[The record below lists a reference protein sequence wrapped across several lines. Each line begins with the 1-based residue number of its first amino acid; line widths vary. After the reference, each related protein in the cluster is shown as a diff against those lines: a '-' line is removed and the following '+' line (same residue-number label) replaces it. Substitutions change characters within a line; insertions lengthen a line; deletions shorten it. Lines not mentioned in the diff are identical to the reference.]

1 MSSNYGFEP
10 TLDGL
15 NTIDAD
21 STTTTDIIC
30 DNLTVNVSGTAPTM
44 TGGDN
49 STHLATTAFVSN
61 AISTIGSSYV
71 TLTGT
76 QTISGEKT
84 FSNANTYI
92 TGLATF
98 SNGAQFNTVLPTSS
112 VVPVSGTQLTNKTYV
127 DSVSGGSALLSST
140 NTFTG
145 TNTFNNSNN
154 VFEATSIAAN
164 SATVLNIATNTNR
177 THAIN
182 IGNGTNATCNISI
195 GDLRSSTGSIK
206 IGSGASSG
214 NILLLDSAYIGIGQ
228 TTLTTNII
236 NIGQANSTIT
246 MAGNFNF
253 IPVGT
258 INTSVVSTVPN
269 GFLYCD
275 GTAVSRSTYSVLF
288 AAISTTFGVGNGI
301 TTFNVPNFKG
311 AFLRGASTQTVSGVA
326 YTAAAVGTVQQDM
339 ALTTPQSGYS
349 TPFESTGF
357 RSCSGGVRDCLART
371 TQGDTPE
378 NPTGLS
384 LAYPTGRF
392 GTEVRPMNYS
402 VYYFIKY

>member
-15 NTIDAD
+15 NIIDAD

-30 DNLTVNVSGTAPTM
+30 DNLTVNLSGTAPTM

-84 FSNANTYI
+84 FSNTNTYI

-127 DSVSGGSALLSST
+127 DSVSGGSALLTST

-164 SATVLNIATNTNR
+164 SATALNIATNTSR

-195 GDLRSSTGSIK
+195 GDLRSSVGTIK

-214 NILLLDSAYIGIGQ
+214 NILVLDSAYIGIGV
-228 TTLTTNII
+228 TTLTTNILD
-236 NIGQANSTIT
+236 IGQANTTLTNYCPQSNSGLSYPITTTTANGYFNSTTTTTRMSVANVATDLATIT
-246 MAGNFNF
+246 VSVKGCYLVEGHYLFSGTSTNMNNGMLGLSTTSVTYDIKRKLVTTLSNLNTGNHITSVFNINSVPTTF
-253 IPVGT
+253 YLIGNVGT
-258 INTSVVSTVPN
+258 SL
-269 GFLYCD
+269 GA
-275 GTAVSRSTYSVLF
+275 GTLQDNYL
-288 AAISTTFGVGNGI
+288 
-301 TTFNVPNFKG
+301 
-311 AFLRGASTQTVSGVA
+311 AFTKIA
-326 YTAAAVGTVQQDM
+326 
-339 ALTTPQSGYS
+339 
-349 TPFESTGF
+349 
-357 RSCSGGVRDCLART
+357 
-371 TQGDTPE
+371 
-378 NPTGLS
+378 
-384 LAYPTGRF
+384 
-392 GTEVRPMNYS
+392 
-402 VYYFIKY
+402 